1 MYRRAVKPFFDFIV
15 AVSTFLVLFPIFLLI
30 TLLLAVFMGGN
41 PFFVQTRPGQN
52 ERLFKIVKFRTMTN
66 KRDVNGDLLPDA
78 QRLTGIGKL
87 VRTTSLDEIPQL
99 LNVIIGDMSI
109 VGPRPLL
116 PEYLPLYNEFQ
127 KKRHLVKPGI
137 TGYAQVN
144 GRNAIGW
151 EEKFELDVYYVE
163 HVNFSLDVS
172 IILKTIRKVF
182 LREGI
187 TARNTATMNRFKG
200 TKE

>member
-15 AVSTFLVLFPIFLLI
+15 AVSTLLILFPIFILVTALLI
-30 TLLLAVFMGGN
+30 VFMGGN
-41 PFFVQTRPGQN
+41 PFFVQTRPGRN
-52 ERLFKIVKFRTMTN
+52 EKLFKIIKFRTMTN
-66 KRDVNGDLLPDA
+66 KRDENGELLPDEE
-78 QRLTGIGKL
+78 RLTGIGKF

-116 PEYLPLYNEFQ
+116 PEYLPLYNEHQ
-127 KKRHLVKPGI
+127 RKRHLVKPGI

-144 GRNAIGW
+144 GRNAISW
-151 EEKFELDVYYVE
+151 EEKFELDTYYVD
-163 HVNFSLDVS
+163 HMDFSLDFS
-172 IILKTIRKVF
+172 ILLKTIRKVF
-182 LREGI
+182 VREGI
-187 TARNTATMNRFKG
+187 TAENAATMNRFKG

>member
-1 MYRRAVKPFFDFIV
+1 MYRRVVKPFFDFIV
-15 AVSTFLVLFPIFLLI
+15 AVSAFLVLFPIFFLV

-41 PFFVQTRPGQN
+41 PFFVQTRPGKN
-52 ERLFKIVKFRTMTN
+52 ERLFKIIKFRTMTN
-66 KRDVNGDLLPDA
+66 KRDAHGELLPDGE
-78 QRLTGIGKL
+78 RLTGMGKF
-87 VRTTSLDEIPQL
+87 VRATSLDEIPQL

-127 KKRHLVKPGI
+127 RRRHLVRPGI

-144 GRNAIGW
+144 GRNAISW
-151 EEKFELDVYYVE
+151 EEKFELDTHYVE
-163 HVNFSLDVS
+163 HMSFALDFS
-172 IILKTIRKVF
+172 IMLKTIRKVF
-182 LREGI
+182 IREGI
-187 TARNTATMNRFKG
+187 SAQNDATMNRFKG